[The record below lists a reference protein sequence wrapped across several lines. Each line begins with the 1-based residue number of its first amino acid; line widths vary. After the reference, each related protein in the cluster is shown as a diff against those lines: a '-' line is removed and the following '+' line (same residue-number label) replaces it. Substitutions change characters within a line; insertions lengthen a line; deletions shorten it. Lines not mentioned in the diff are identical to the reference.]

1 MSFSSKEN
9 GKINQE
15 IKSGLYIVA
24 TPIGNLEDITLR
36 AINILRKSQLILCE
50 DTRNSLK
57 LLKKFDIKTKIIS
70 YHKFNEKKRIREIIQ
85 TLKEKKIV
93 SLISDAGTPVI
104 SDPGTILIKECI
116 YNNIKICPIPGPS
129 AVTTALSVS
138 GFGEKFIFYG
148 FLKNSE
154 NQIKNEIKKLIDFP
168 YPIIFFVSSNKIN
181 KVVKIFKNFFSDRKI
196 MIAKEMTKIYENFI
210 RCDLNSIDLSKYNLK
225 GELTLIVSNKPL
237 IEKKNLNIL
246 SESVKN
252 EIKSMMKKY
261 SNKDLASFI
270 SKRDNISKKIIYDYC
285 ITLKKWK
292 KLF

>member
-24 TPIGNLEDITLR
+24 TSIGNLEDITLR

-225 GELTLIVSNKPL
+225 GELTVIVSNKPL

-285 ITLKKWK
+285 ITLKK
-292 KLF
+292 